1 MNMFLKNSVIKS
13 STVEFVGEEAIDDGD
28 LLRELYTTFYDNAP
42 GKPLYGSEKI
52 TRSCMMDT

>member
-1 MNMFLKNSVIKS
+1 MFLKNSVIKS

-28 LLRELYTTFYDNAP
+28 LLRELYTTFYGNAP